1 MPPGHRHLVGLLQ
14 REEFEDRELEGVEQI
29 GGPHHRRALLGP
41 GGENRGGGGGGT
53 ARSGRSRSSSVSA
66 ASLRSA
72 NQLVRVGVGAV
83 DAVSA
88 APSVPGVGVI
98 AYEISDLGCTALRT
112 PVKMGAWLTIRR
124 SAMSIQ
130 GGRKLR
136 MEITR

>member
-1 MPPGHRHLVGLLQ
+1 MNS
-14 REEFEDRELEGVEQI
+14 RESSRSAARTTDARCSA
-29 GGPHHRRALLGP
+29 RAARIA
-41 GGENRGGGGGGT
+41 EVAGGGT